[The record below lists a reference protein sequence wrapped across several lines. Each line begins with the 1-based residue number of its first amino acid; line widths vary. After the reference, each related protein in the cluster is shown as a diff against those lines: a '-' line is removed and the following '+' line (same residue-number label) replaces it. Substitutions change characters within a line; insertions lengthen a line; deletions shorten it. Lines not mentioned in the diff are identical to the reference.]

1 MKSEQKRLDRSTKTG
16 VISNKSQAIPPSR
29 PEVVL
34 RCPNHS
40 TAVQKKV
47 DQSPEQ
53 QQGGTKR
60 VLLGECWLSQI
71 VATAS

>member
-1 MKSEQKRLDRSTKTG
+1 MMKSEQKRLDRSTKTG

-40 TAVQKKV
+40 TAGQKKV
-47 DQSPEQ
+47 DQSPE
-53 QQGGTKR
+53 
-60 VLLGECWLSQI
+60 
-71 VATAS
+71 